1 MLDSLN
7 IAFLAVLCSGF
18 MLEFHSAV
26 YDNYLFKHLQV
37 QKSDSFRMERKKL
50 YPGDSGT
57 SRFSEFISPAEV
69 LLLWFHLYERM
80 ICDFTSFSTVFKSY

>member
-18 MLEFHSAV
+18 MLEYHSAV

-37 QKSDSFRMERKKL
+37 
-50 YPGDSGT
+50 
-57 SRFSEFISPAEV
+57 
-69 LLLWFHLYERM
+69 
-80 ICDFTSFSTVFKSY
+80 